1 MHLERQIGKRRHGH
15 CTALSSTSTGIG
27 VTKAPHLAG
36 VVLCL
41 AAQLSRAQADT
52 TSPKTFF
59 TSRDA
64 AIGGVFLA
72 ASAGLSYF
80 DAKIARNFRDTT
92 YLHVRIGRKLDD
104 AFTHINETTLT
115 VGGLAVYGI
124 AKLTKQET
132 VADIAFHTA
141 ESVAAASLT
150 AQVIRGPLGRTRP
163 KDASDPYNDQYEFH
177 FMQGFTHFQQR
188 SFPSIHSGSGFAAAA
203 ALSEEVNMRAPGAR
217 WWLGVPLYAL
227 AATPGLSRMYLGQHW
242 ASDIFAGAFLGTFYG
257 KKVVQYSHAH
267 PTTRVDRIFLGSVKG
282 AQLNFSQGGATIGW
296 NSTF

>member
-1 MHLERQIGKRRHGH
+1 MTR
-15 CTALSSTSTGIG
+15 
-27 VTKAPHLAG
+27 APYRAG

-41 AAQLSRAQADT
+41 AVRLAGAQADT
-52 TSPKTFF
+52 TPPKTFF
-59 TSRDA
+59 TPRDA
-64 AIGGVFLA
+64 AVAGVFFA

-80 DAKIARNFRDTT
+80 DARIARNFRDTT
-92 YLHVRIGRKLDD
+92 YFHVRVGAKLDD
-104 AFTHINETTLT
+104 FFTHINETTLT
-115 VGGLAVYGI
+115 VGGLAVWGV

-163 KDASDPYNDQYEFH
+163 KDAKDPYNDQYEFH
-177 FMQGFTHFQQR
+177 FMQGFSHFQQR
-188 SFPSIHSGSGFAAAA
+188 SFPSIHSSSGFAAAA
-203 ALSEEVNMRAPGAR
+203 ALSEEVNMRAPAAR

-242 ASDIFAGAFLGTFYG
+242 ASDIFSGAFIGAFYG
-257 KKVVQYSHAH
+257 RRIVQYSHAH
-267 PTTRVDRIFLGSVKG
+267 PTTRVDRIFLGTVKG
-282 AQLNFSQGGATIGW
+282 AQLNFTPGGAQIGW

>member
-1 MHLERQIGKRRHGH
+1 MT
-15 CTALSSTSTGIG
+15 TARYR
-27 VTKAPHLAG
+27 AG
-36 VVLCL
+36 VVLLL
-41 AAQLSRAQADT
+41 AARVAAAQTDT
-52 TSPKTFF
+52 TPPKTFF
-59 TSRDA
+59 TGRDA
-64 AIGGVFLA
+64 AVAGVFFA

-80 DAKIARNFRDTT
+80 DAKIARNFRDTS
-92 YLHVRIGRKLDD
+92 YLHVRVGQRLDD
-104 AFTHINETTLT
+104 VFTHINETTLT

-124 AKLTKQET
+124 AKLAKQET

-163 KDASDPYNDQYEFH
+163 KDAKDPYNDQYEFH
-177 FMQGFTHFQQR
+177 FMKGFGNFQQR
-188 SFPSIHSGSGFAAAA
+188 SFPSIHSSSGFAAAA

-242 ASDIFAGAFLGTFYG
+242 ASDIFAGAFLGVFYG
-257 KKVVQYSHAH
+257 RRVVQYSHTH
-267 PTTRVDRIFLGSVKG
+267 PTTRVDRIFLGTVKG
-282 AQLNFSQGGATIGW
+282 AQIHFSQGAASVGW